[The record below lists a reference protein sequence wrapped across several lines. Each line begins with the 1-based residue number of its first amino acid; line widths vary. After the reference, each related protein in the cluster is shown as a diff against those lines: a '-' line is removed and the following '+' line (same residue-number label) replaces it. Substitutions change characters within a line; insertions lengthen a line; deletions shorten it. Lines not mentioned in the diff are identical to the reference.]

1 MDENKKDAYLHLM
14 YRAFVE
20 IRNISISG
28 FIWYKPKTW
37 NKNRVFLRRIN
48 RLANV
53 MHNLP
58 FDLKTNNINEFD
70 ENLFWKTMA
79 TFEKEFYPDNIRSY
93 ENLFNKLENGET
105 RKILD

>member
-1 MDENKKDAYLHLM
+1 MEDNKKDAYLHLM

-20 IRNISISG
+20 IRNISNSA

-37 NKNRVFLRRIN
+37 NKNRVSLRHIN

-58 FDLKTNNINEFD
+58 FDLKTSNIKEFD
-70 ENLFWKTMA
+70 ENSFWKTMA
-79 TFEKEFYPDNIRSY
+79 VFEREFYPDDIRSY
-93 ENLFNKLENGET
+93 ENLFHKLENGEQ

>member
-1 MDENKKDAYLHLM
+1 MEDNKKDAYLHLM

-20 IRNISISG
+20 IRNISTNE
-28 FIWYKPKTW
+28 FIWYNPTTW
-37 NKNRVFLRRIN
+37 NRNKIFLRRIN

-58 FDLKTNNINEFD
+58 FDLKTDNINEFD
-70 ENLFWKTMA
+70 QNSFWKTMA
-79 TFEKEFYPDNIRSY
+79 IFEKEFYPDNIKSY
-93 ENLFNKLENGET
+93 ENLFNKLENGEK

>member
-1 MDENKKDAYLHLM
+1 MDDNRIDAYLHLM

-20 IRNISISG
+20 IRNISNSA

-48 RLANV
+48 RLADV

-70 ENLFWKTMA
+70 EIFFWKTM
-79 TFEKEFYPDNIRSY
+79 TIFEKEFYPDNIESY
-93 ENLFNKLENGET
+93 ENLFNKLINGEK